1 LEGIDRRDLGADHQ
15 AHTVGV
21 WEIPTS
27 RYPEREFAGFSR
39 SKALELG
46 SSVVKHLRWFL
57 NAIFKLAMSDG
68 LILNNPAME
77 VYTSSD
83 LEQKREAV
91 KKLEAAVHRAAVSV
105 SGPTLTE

>member
-46 SSVVKHLRWFL
+46 SSVVKHLRWF
-57 NAIFKLAMSDG
+57 
-68 LILNNPAME
+68 ILNNPAME

-91 KKLEAAVHRAAVSV
+91 KKIEAAVHRAAVSV